1 MKTANKS
8 TKKLVGVAENV
19 SLRLDEH
26 VIHRFVI
33 LAMPED
39 EKLSITL
46 RRPFFNT
53 ACASLDCSKGKVTFG
68 ICLEEIV
75 KYSPKKPRAREKY
88 IPLPKRMCAVSK
100 ENLRPPEP

>member
-1 MKTANKS
+1 MVDKS
-8 TKKLVGVAENV
+8 TKKPVGVAENV
-19 SLRLDEH
+19 PLRLDGH
-26 VIHRFVI
+26 VIPTDFVI
-33 LAMPED
+33 LDMPED

>member
-1 MKTANKS
+1 MFRI
-8 TKKLVGVAENV
+8 
-19 SLRLDEH
+19 RLYVH
-26 VIHRFVI
+26 VIPTDFVI
-33 LAMPED
+33 LDMPED

-100 ENLRPPEP
+100 ENLRPPETCHDSEV